1 MGGTAYG
8 YIRVSTQ
15 GQNISRQIAAM
26 REQKIPQK
34 HIFIDRQSGAD
45 FDRPAYRKMMD
56 ILMPGDTVFIKSIDR
71 LGRSYPEIIA
81 QWNKMMLEKKVRIVV
96 LDMPLLDTRRGKDLM
111 GTFLSDIVLQVLS
124 FVAENERTNIRQ
136 RQAEGIA
143 AAKAR
148 GVKFGRPPRPLPDN
162 FYEVHKAWRDK
173 KMTLKEAAEAC
184 DLPIGTFYGKAI
196 QFEKST

>member
-96 LDMPLLDTRRGKDLM
+96 LDMPLLDTRIMQDDATSALLSGLM
-111 GTFLSDIVLQVLS
+111 LQILSYAAQ
-124 FVAENERTNIRQ
+124 AERDNLRQ
-136 RQAEGIA
+136 RQAEGITE
-143 AAKAR
+143 AKAR
-148 GVKFGRPPRPLPDN
+148 GVRFGRQKMRLPSEFPEVVQQWREKEISCQQALQTLGMGRTS
-162 FYEVHKAWRDK
+162 FYRKI
-173 KMTLKEAAEAC
+173 KE
-184 DLPIGTFYGKAI
+184 LGL
-196 QFEKST
+196 

>member
-56 ILMPGDTVFIKSIDR
+56 ILMPGDTVFIKSVDR

-96 LDMPLLDTRRGKDLM
+96 LDMPLLDTRIMQDDAASALLSGLM
-111 GTFLSDIVLQVLS
+111 LQILSYAAQ
-124 FVAENERTNIRQ
+124 AERDNLRQ
-136 RQAEGIA
+136 RQAEGITE
-143 AAKAR
+143 AKAR
-148 GVKFGRPPRPLPDN
+148 GVRFGRQKMRLPSEFPEVVQQWREKEISCQQALQTLGMGRTS
-162 FYEVHKAWRDK
+162 FYRKI
-173 KMTLKEAAEAC
+173 KE
-184 DLPIGTFYGKAI
+184 LGL
-196 QFEKST
+196 

>member
-96 LDMPLLDTRRGKDLM
+96 LDMPLLDTRIMQDDAASALLSGLM
-111 GTFLSDIVLQVLS
+111 LQILSYAAQ
-124 FVAENERTNIRQ
+124 AERDNLRQ
-136 RQAEGIA
+136 RQAEGITE
-143 AAKAR
+143 AKAR
-148 GVKFGRPPRPLPDN
+148 GVRFGRQKMRLPSEFPEVVQQWREKEISCQQALQTLGMGRTS
-162 FYEVHKAWRDK
+162 FYRKI
-173 KMTLKEAAEAC
+173 KE
-184 DLPIGTFYGKAI
+184 LGL
-196 QFEKST
+196 

>member
-56 ILMPGDTVFIKSIDR
+56 ILMPGDTVFIKSVDR

-96 LDMPLLDTRRGKDLM
+96 LDMPLLDTRIMQDDAASALLSGLM
-111 GTFLSDIVLQVLS
+111 LQILSYAAQ
-124 FVAENERTNIRQ
+124 AERDNLKQ
-136 RQAEGIA
+136 RQAEGITE
-143 AAKAR
+143 AKAR
-148 GVKFGRPPRPLPDN
+148 GVRFGRQKMRLPSEFPEVVQQWREKEISCQQALQTLGMGRTS
-162 FYEVHKAWRDK
+162 FYRKI
-173 KMTLKEAAEAC
+173 KE
-184 DLPIGTFYGKAI
+184 LGL
-196 QFEKST
+196 

>member
-56 ILMPGDTVFIKSIDR
+56 ILMPGDTVFIKSVDR

-96 LDMPLLDTRRGKDLM
+96 LDMPLLDTRIMQDDATSALLSGLM
-111 GTFLSDIVLQVLS
+111 LQILSYAAQ
-124 FVAENERTNIRQ
+124 AERDNLRQ
-136 RQAEGIA
+136 RQAEGITE
-143 AAKAR
+143 AKAR
-148 GVKFGRPPRPLPDN
+148 GVRFGRQKMRLPSEFPEVVQQWREKEISCQQALQTLGMGRTS
-162 FYEVHKAWRDK
+162 FYRKI
-173 KMTLKEAAEAC
+173 KE
-184 DLPIGTFYGKAI
+184 LGL
-196 QFEKST
+196 

>member
-56 ILMPGDTVFIKSIDR
+56 ILMPGDTVFI
-71 LGRSYPEIIA
+71 
-81 QWNKMMLEKKVRIVV
+81 IV
-96 LDMPLLDTRRGKDLM
+96 
-111 GTFLSDIVLQVLS
+111 
-124 FVAENERTNIRQ
+124 
-136 RQAEGIA
+136 
-143 AAKAR
+143 
-148 GVKFGRPPRPLPDN
+148 N
-162 FYEVHKAWRDK
+162 F
-173 KMTLKEAAEAC
+173 
-184 DLPIGTFYGKAI
+184 
-196 QFEKST
+196 

>member
-56 ILMPGDTVFIKSIDR
+56 ILMPGDTVFIKSVDR

-96 LDMPLLDTRRGKDLM
+96 LDMPLLDTRIMQNDAASALLSGLM
-111 GTFLSDIVLQVLS
+111 LQILSYAAQ
-124 FVAENERTNIRQ
+124 AERDNLKQ
-136 RQAEGIA
+136 RQAEGITE
-143 AAKAR
+143 AKAR
-148 GVKFGRPPRPLPDN
+148 GVQFGRQKMRLPSEFPEIVQQWREKEISCQQALQTLGMGRTS
-162 FYEVHKAWRDK
+162 FYRKI
-173 KMTLKEAAEAC
+173 KE
-184 DLPIGTFYGKAI
+184 LGL
-196 QFEKST
+196 

>member
-96 LDMPLLDTRRGKDLM
+96 LDMPLLDTRIMQDDAASALLSGLM
-111 GTFLSDIVLQVLS
+111 LQILSYAAQ
-124 FVAENERTNIRQ
+124 AERDNLRQ
-136 RQAEGIA
+136 RQAEGITE
-143 AAKAR
+143 AKAK
-148 GVKFGRPPRPLPDN
+148 GVRFGRQKMRLPSEFPEVVQQWREKEISCQQALQTLGMGRTS
-162 FYEVHKAWRDK
+162 FYRKI
-173 KMTLKEAAEAC
+173 KEMG
-184 DLPIGTFYGKAI
+184 L
-196 QFEKST
+196 